1 MGFLDRI
8 DKEKEIITLMI
19 NLYCKKKHGS
29 LNNEVCSGCRDLE
42 EYAHKRLTYC
52 KFGNEKSSCKKCAI
66 HCYKKDMREKVKEVM
81 KFSGPR
87 ILIYN
92 PLEYIKH
99 IFK

>member
-1 MGFLDRI
+1 
-8 DKEKEIITLMI
+8 MI
-19 NLYCKKKHGS
+19 KLYCKKKHGDS
-29 LNNEVCSGCRDLE
+29 NGELCNECRELE

-52 KFGNEKSSCKKCAI
+52 KFGNEKSSCKKCPI

-92 PLEYIKH
+92 PKEYIRH

>member
-1 MGFLDRI
+1 MDRI

-29 LNNEVCSGCRDLE
+29 LNNELCSECSDLE

-52 KFGNEKSSCKKCAI
+52 KFGNEKSSCKKCPI

-92 PLEYIKH
+92 PLEYIRH

>member
-1 MGFLDRI
+1 MRLLNRI

-19 NLYCKKKHGS
+19 KLYCKKKHGGS
-29 LNNEVCSGCRDLE
+29 SGELCNE
-42 EYAHKRLTYC
+42 
-52 KFGNEKSSCKKCAI
+52 CKKCTI

-92 PLEYIKH
+92 PKEYIRH

>member
-1 MGFLDRI
+1 MGVLDRI

-19 NLYCKKKHGS
+19 NLYCKKKHGR
-29 LNNEVCSGCRDLE
+29 LKNELCSECRDLE

-52 KFGNEKSSCKKCAI
+52 KFGNEKSSCKKCPI

-92 PLEYIKH
+92 PLEYIRH

>member
-1 MGFLDRI
+1 MGVLDRI

-29 LNNEVCSGCRDLE
+29 LKNELCSECKDLE
-42 EYAHKRLTYC
+42 EYVHKRLTYC
-52 KFGNEKSSCKKCAI
+52 KFGNEKSSCKKCPI

-92 PLEYIKH
+92 PLEYIRH

>member
-1 MGFLDRI
+1 MGVLNRI

-29 LNNEVCSGCRDLE
+29 LNNELCSECRDLE

-52 KFGNEKSSCKKCAI
+52 KFGNEKSSCKKCPI
-66 HCYKKDMREKVKEVM
+66 HCYKKDMRERVKEVM

-92 PLEYIKH
+92 PLEYIRH

>member
-1 MGFLDRI
+1 MRRI
-8 DKEKEIITLMI
+8 DKEKEVITLMI
-19 NLYCKKKHGS
+19 NLYCKKKHGN
-29 LNNEVCSGCRDLE
+29 LDNALCSECRSLE

-52 KFGNEKSSCKKCAI
+52 KFGNKKSSCKKCPI

-92 PLEYIKH
+92 PLEYIRH
-99 IFK
+99 LFK

>member
-1 MGFLDRI
+1 MGVLDRI

-29 LNNEVCSGCRDLE
+29 LNNELCSECRDLE

-52 KFGNEKSSCKKCAI
+52 KFGNEKSSCKKCPI
-66 HCYKKDMREKVKEVM
+66 HCYKKDMSEKVKEVM

-92 PLEYIKH
+92 PLEYIRH